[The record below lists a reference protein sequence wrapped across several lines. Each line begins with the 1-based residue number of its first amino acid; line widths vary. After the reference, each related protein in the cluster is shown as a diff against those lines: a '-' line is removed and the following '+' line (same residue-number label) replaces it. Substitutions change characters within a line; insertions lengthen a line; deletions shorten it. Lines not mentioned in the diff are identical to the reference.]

1 MTDPPGV
8 TVDSTGDV
16 YVVESMR
23 IDKFDSSGNFLRMWG
38 KDVASSGPG
47 DTGTGFEICVPA
59 NGDTCKAAT
68 NPGIPGAVSGE
79 LAIADQAGTDASDN
93 VYVVDVGTNRI
104 NKYDSSG
111 NFLRA
116 WGKDVVTAGPGN
128 TGTGFEICVAA
139 NGDTCKNGAT
149 GSLGGEMSAP
159 EGVGVDTAGNVY
171 VGEFTNQRVQKFD
184 SSGNFLR
191 AWGKDVASAGPG
203 NTGTGFEICVAA
215 NGDTCK
221 AGVAGGLGGE
231 FDLPVGAASDSSDN
245 VYIADANNYRIDK
258 FDSSGNFLR
267 AWGGD
272 VVSAGPG
279 NTGTGFEICVP
290 ANGDTC
296 KAGSP
301 GDAGG
306 ESGSPRAIAVD
317 AAGGLY
323 ATDGNNS
330 RMEKFNTSGNFL
342 LAWGKNVV
350 SAGPGNTGTGFEIC
364 VAANGDTCKFG
375 EDGGL
380 GGEMRA
386 AEGVGATSSGEVYVA
401 DETNERIQEFT
412 DAPPSPPAGSTPAPT
427 PTAVSTV
434 TGQRAAAK
442 RRCKKKFPKG
452 PRRTKCLKKAKKL
465 PV

>member
-1 MTDPPGV
+1 MSPRTSTIALRAVLGIVAAASLAFAAQAGASDGTWERAWGKDVISGNAETGFEICTVASTCQRGTSGALAGEMTDPPGA
-8 TVDSTGDV
+8 TVDGAGDV

-203 NTGTGFEICVAA
+203 NTGTGFEICV
-215 NGDTCK
+215 
-221 AGVAGGLGGE
+221 
-231 FDLPVGAASDSSDN
+231 
-245 VYIADANNYRIDK
+245 
-258 FDSSGNFLR
+258 
-267 AWGGD
+267 
-272 VVSAGPG
+272 
-279 NTGTGFEICVP
+279 P

-412 DAPPSPPAGSTPAPT
+412 DAPPSSPPGSTPAPT